1 MKTAL
6 LALLLLSLTACQAF
20 PPGSGS
26 GDGSEAARGA
36 GSDGGAGGV
45 SGPESPDQDQAERA
59 RKRRAPPPKPPQPP
73 QRVELDEQRLTGLTT
88 KQTWDVLGPPSEVE
102 EQAPATVWTYE
113 ASGCRL
119 ELFFYFDLESQ
130 EQRTLALDLEAASD
144 FVGSRPFCWYTLA
157 KRGRSRQ
164 APMPQADAARDM
176 REDARVST
184 AQDTRGDAHV
194 PAAQEADGQAGAPN
208 APEGVNAGTPAEADG
223 AAADPGLNG
232 NAPPKGETAQ

>member
-1 MKTAL
+1 

-45 SGPESPDQDQAERA
+45 SGPDSPDQDQAERA

-113 ASGCRL
+113 VSGCRL

-144 FVGSRPFCWYTLA
+144 FVGSRPFCWYILA
-157 KRGRSRQ
+157 KRGRSRE
-164 APMPQADAARDM
+164 APMPQADTSSDTSADTGPGAR
-176 REDARVST
+176 AST
-184 AQDTRGDAHV
+184 AQKVDGKAGS
-194 PAAQEADGQAGAPN
+194 PGASGGAESAAPGA
-208 APEGVNAGTPAEADG
+208 VDG
-223 AAADPGLNG
+223 AADDAESDGDASL
-232 NAPPKGETAQ
+232 KGETAQ